1 MSDIQETIHQMGRQ
15 ARQTAY
21 QLAQLSSDEKNAILR
36 AMAASL
42 REAAPELLA
51 ANAKDLEAG
60 TQKGLSSAMLDR
72 LRLDDARIE
81 AMAAGID
88 QVATLPDPV
97 GQMMETWTRPNGIAI
112 EQVRVPIGTI
122 GIIYESRPNVT
133 ADAAAL
139 CFKTGNATILR
150 GGSEAI
156 HSNVA
161 IAKALGE
168 AGAPDHAIQLIP
180 FTDRESVAVMAGMD
194 QWLDLIIPR
203 GGKGLIETV
212 VSLARMPVIKHY
224 DGICHMFIDKAADQ
238 EMGASLAVDA
248 KTQKCGVCNALET
261 LLVHR
266 DIAAEFLPK
275 AAAALRAKNVE
286 LRGCPETLAILAGSP
301 QAGRDG
307 SPQPS
312 GGCCENEPAD
322 DTPDAQPKAGH
333 SSPIPTDRPEVGP
346 CPQVVPAT
354 EADWSTEYLDL
365 ILSIKIVGSLDEA
378 VSHINHY
385 GSHHTD
391 TIVTSDT
398 EAAERFLRS
407 VDSACVFH
415 NVSNRFADG
424 GEFGFGA
431 EIGISTDKLH
441 ARGPMGLR
449 ELTSYQYRVR
459 GDGQVK
465 G

>member
-1 MSDIQETIHQMGRQ
+1 MSSIQETIHQMGRQ
-15 ARQTAY
+15 ARAAAY
-21 QLAQLSSDEKNAILR
+21 KLAQLSSEEKNTILR
-36 AMAASL
+36 AMAAAI
-42 REAAPELLA
+42 REAAPGLLVE
-51 ANAKDLEAG
+51 NAKDLATG
-60 TQKGLSSAMLDR
+60 TGKGLSSAMLDR
-72 LRLDDARIE
+72 LRLDESRIE

-97 GQMMETWTRPNGIAI
+97 GQVLETWTRPNGIEI

-133 ADAAAL
+133 ADAAVL

-161 IAKALGE
+161 IAAALAK
-168 AGAPDHAIQLIP
+168 AGAPEHSIQLIP
-180 FTDRESVAVMAGMD
+180 FTDRESVAVLAGMD

-224 DGICHMFIDKAADQ
+224 DGICHLYVDQAADPV
-238 EMGASLAVDA
+238 MAVSLTVNA
-248 KTQKCGVCNALET
+248 KTQKPGVCNALET

-266 DIAAEFLPK
+266 DIAVAFLPNV
-275 AAAALRAKNVE
+275 AAALREKGVE
-286 LRGCPETLAILAGSP
+286 LRGCEKTRAIL
-301 QAGRDG
+301 
-307 SPQPS
+307 
-312 GGCCENEPAD
+312 
-322 DTPDAQPKAGH
+322 
-333 SSPIPTDRPEVGP
+333 TDIAA
-346 CPQVVPAT
+346 AT
-354 EADWSTEYLDL
+354 VEDWSTEYLDL
-365 ILSIKIVGSLDEA
+365 ILSIKIVDSLEDA
-378 VSHINHY
+378 VSHINTY

-391 TIVTSDT
+391 TIVTADT
-398 EAAERFLRS
+398 ATAERFLRE

-424 GEFGFGA
+424 AEFGFGA

-459 GDGQVK
+459 GDGQVRE
-465 G
+465 

>member
-1 MSDIQETIHQMGRQ
+1 MSAIEESILQMGRQ
-15 ARQTAY
+15 ARAAAY
-21 QLAQLSSDEKNAILR
+21 RLAQLSSDEKNAILR
-36 AMAASL
+36 AMASSIRAN
-42 REAAPELLA
+42 AAALMQANDKDLA
-51 ANAKDLEAG
+51 AGVE
-60 TQKGLSSAMLDR
+60 KGLSAAMLDR
-72 LRLDDARIE
+72 LRLDEARIE

-97 GQMMETWTRPNGIAI
+97 GQVMDAWERPNGIRI

-156 HSNVA
+156 HSNRA
-161 IAKALGE
+161 IAAALAS
-168 AGAPDHAIQLIP
+168 AGAPEHAIQLIP
-180 FTDRESVAVMAGMD
+180 FTDRESVAALAQMD
-194 QWLDLIIPR
+194 KWLDLIIPR

-224 DGICHMFIDKAADQ
+224 DGICHLFVDQAAKLD
-238 EMGASLAVDA
+238 MAVKLTVDA

-261 LLVHR
+261 LLVHEAV
-266 DIAAEFLPK
+266 AAEFLPMV
-275 AAAALRAKNVE
+275 ATALRAKNVE
-286 LRGCPETLAILAGSP
+286 LRGCEKTRAILS
-301 QAGRDG
+301 D
-307 SPQPS
+307 
-312 GGCCENEPAD
+312 C
-322 DTPDAQPKAGH
+322 
-333 SSPIPTDRPEVGP
+333 I
-346 CPQVVPAT
+346 PAT
-354 EADWSTEYLDL
+354 EEDWDTEYLDL
-365 ILSIKIVGSLDEA
+365 ILSIKVVSSIDEA
-378 VSHINHY
+378 IDHINTH

-391 TIVTSDT
+391 TIVTEDQA
-398 EAAERFLRS
+398 AAERFLRS

-459 GDGQVK
+459 GNGQTKAPV

>member
-1 MSDIQETIHQMGRQ
+1 MPTIQETIYQMGRQ
-15 ARQTAY
+15 ARTAAY
-21 QLAQLSSDEKNAILR
+21 RLAQLTSDEKNTILR
-36 AMAASL
+36 EMATAI
-42 REAAPELLA
+42 RNRVPELLA
-51 ANAKDLEAG
+51 ANALDIAAG
-60 TQKGLSSAMLDR
+60 QGKGLSAAMLDR
-72 LRLDDARIE
+72 LVLDEKRIE

-97 GQMMETWTRPNGIAI
+97 GQVLDSWQRPNGIRI

-133 ADAAAL
+133 ADAAVL

-156 HSNVA
+156 HSNRA
-161 IAKALGE
+161 IAEALAA

-180 FTDRESVAVMAGMD
+180 FTDRESVSVLAGMD

-224 DGICHMFIDKAADQ
+224 DGICHLFVDAAADP
-238 EMGASLAVDA
+238 EMAVTLTVDS

-261 LLVHR
+261 LIVHR
-266 DIAAEFLPK
+266 DIAPDFLPK
-275 AAAALRAKNVE
+275 VAAALRAKQVE
-286 LRGCPETLAILAGSP
+286 LRGCERTRAIL
-301 QAGRDG
+301 
-307 SPQPS
+307 
-312 GGCCENEPAD
+312 
-322 DTPDAQPKAGH
+322 
-333 SSPIPTDRPEVGP
+333 TDIA
-346 CPQVVPAT
+346 PAT
-354 EADWSTEYLDL
+354 EEDWTTEYLDL
-365 ILSIKIVGSLDEA
+365 ILSIKIVDTLEEA
-378 VSHINHY
+378 VAHINEY

-391 TIVTSDT
+391 TIVTCN
-398 EAAERFLRS
+398 EATAESFLRQ

-415 NVSNRFADG
+415 NVSTRFADG

-459 GDGQVK
+459 GNGQTK
-465 G
+465 A

>member
-1 MSDIQETIHQMGRQ
+1 MPPISITDTIHAMGRQ
-15 ARQTAY
+15 ARAAAY
-21 QLAQLSSDEKNAILR
+21 LLAQLATADKDAILR
-36 AMAASL
+36 AMAAAIRS
-42 REAAPELLA
+42 ATPELLA
-51 ANAKDLEAG
+51 ANALDLAAG
-60 TQKGLSSAMLDR
+60 AEKGLSVAMLDR
-72 LRLDDARIE
+72 LRLDATRIE
-81 AMAAGID
+81 AMAAGIE

-97 GQMMETWTRPNGIAI
+97 GQVMDSWQRPNGIRI

-133 ADAAAL
+133 ADAAVL

-156 HSNVA
+156 HSNRA
-161 IAKALGE
+161 IAAALQ
-168 AGAPDHAIQLIP
+168 AGGAAAGLPDHAIQLIP
-180 FTDRESVAVMAGMD
+180 FTDRESVAALAQMD
-194 QWLDLIIPR
+194 RWLDLIIPR

-224 DGICHMFIDKAADQ
+224 DGICHLYVDAAADFQ
-238 EMGASLAVDA
+238 MAVNLTVDS

-266 DIAAEFLPK
+266 EVAPAFLPQV
-275 AAAALRAKNVE
+275 AAALHAKRVE
-286 LRGCPETLAILAGSP
+286 LRGCPATRAVLTDIL
-301 QAGRDG
+301 
-307 SPQPS
+307 
-312 GGCCENEPAD
+312 
-322 DTPDAQPKAGH
+322 
-333 SSPIPTDRPEVGP
+333 
-346 CPQVVPAT
+346 PAT
-354 EADWSTEYLDL
+354 EDDWSTEYLDL
-365 ILSIKIVGSLDEA
+365 ILSIKVVDSLDA
-378 VSHINHY
+378 AIAHINRY

-391 TIVTSDT
+391 TIVTADAA
-398 EAAERFLRS
+398 AAERFLRE

-415 NVSNRFADG
+415 NVSTRFADG

-459 GDGQVK
+459 GDGQTK
-465 G
+465 GAVGE

>member
-1 MSDIQETIHQMGRQ
+1 MSTLQETIHQMGQQ
-15 ARQTAY
+15 ARTAAY
-21 QLAQLSSDEKNAILR
+21 KLAQLSSDEKDTILR
-36 AMAASL
+36 AMAAAV
-42 REAAPELLA
+42 RQRVPELLD
-51 ANAKDLEAG
+51 ANAKDLTAG
-60 TQKGLSSAMLDR
+60 REKGLSSAMLDR
-72 LRLDDARIE
+72 LMLDEKRIE
-81 AMAAGID
+81 AMAAGIE

-97 GQMMETWTRPNGIAI
+97 GQVLDAWQRPSGIRI

-133 ADAAAL
+133 ADAAVL

-156 HSNVA
+156 HSNRA
-161 IAKALGE
+161 IAAALAE

-180 FTDRESVAVMAGMD
+180 FTDRESVAVLAGMD
-194 QWLDLIIPR
+194 KWLDLIIPR

-224 DGICHMFIDKAADQ
+224 DGICHLFADAAADQ
-238 EMGASLAVDA
+238 EMAISLTVNS
-248 KTQKCGVCNALET
+248 KTHKCGVCNALET
-261 LLVHR
+261 LLIHQ

-275 AAAALRAKNVE
+275 VAAALRAKGVE
-286 LRGCPETLAILAGSP
+286 LRGCEKTQAILT
-301 QAGRDG
+301 DVI
-307 SPQPS
+307 
-312 GGCCENEPAD
+312 PAHED
-322 DTPDAQPKAGH
+322 
-333 SSPIPTDRPEVGP
+333 
-346 CPQVVPAT
+346 
-354 EADWSTEYLDL
+354 DWSTEYLDL
-365 ILSIKIVGSLDEA
+365 ILSIKIVNSLEDA

-391 TIVTSDT
+391 VIVTRDDAT
-398 EAAERFLRS
+398 AERFLRE

-415 NVSNRFADG
+415 NVSTRFADG

-459 GDGQVK
+459 GDGQLRE
-465 G
+465 

>member
-1 MSDIQETIHQMGRQ
+1 VSSIQETIHQMGRQ
-15 ARQTAY
+15 ARAAAY
-21 QLAQLSSDEKNAILR
+21 KLAQLSSDEKNAILR
-36 AMAASL
+36 EMAAAI
-42 REAAPELLA
+42 RQRVPELLA

-60 TQKGLSSAMLDR
+60 CAKGLSAAMLDR
-72 LRLDDARIE
+72 LMLDEKRIE

-97 GQMMETWTRPNGIAI
+97 GQILDSWARPNGIHI

-133 ADAAAL
+133 ADAAVL

-150 GGSEAI
+150 GGSEAL

-161 IAKALGE
+161 IADALAQ
-168 AGAPDHAIQLIP
+168 AGAPEHAIQLIP
-180 FTDRESVAVMAGMD
+180 FTDRESVAVLAGMD
-194 QWLDLIIPR
+194 KWLDLIIPR

-224 DGICHMFIDKAADQ
+224 DGICHLFVDQAADLD
-238 EMGASLAVDA
+238 MAVKLTVDA

-261 LLVHR
+261 LLVHESV
-266 DIAAEFLPK
+266 AAKFLPMV
-275 AAAALRAKNVE
+275 ANALRAKKVE
-286 LRGCPETLAILAGSP
+286 LRGCEKTRAILS
-301 QAGRDG
+301 D
-307 SPQPS
+307 
-312 GGCCENEPAD
+312 C
-322 DTPDAQPKAGH
+322 
-333 SSPIPTDRPEVGP
+333 I
-346 CPQVVPAT
+346 PAT
-354 EADWSTEYLDL
+354 DEDWDTEYLDL
-365 ILSIKIVGSLDEA
+365 ILSIKVVSSIDEA
-378 VSHINHY
+378 IDHINTH

-391 TIVTSDT
+391 TIVTEDQAT
-398 EAAERFLRS
+398 ADRFLRS

-459 GDGQVK
+459 GNGQTKAPV

>member
-1 MSDIQETIHQMGRQ
+1 MSEIQQTIHQMGRQ
-15 ARQTAY
+15 ARAAAY
-21 QLAQLSSDEKNAILR
+21 ALAQLTSDEKNAILR
-36 AMAASL
+36 AMAAAL
-42 REAAPELLA
+42 REATPGLLE
-51 ANAKDLEAG
+51 ANAKDLAAG
-60 TQKGLSSAMLDR
+60 AEKGLSAALLDR
-72 LRLDDARIE
+72 LRLDEARIE

-97 GQMMETWTRPNGIAI
+97 GQVMEKWTRPNGIEI

-156 HSNVA
+156 HSNRA
-161 IAKALGE
+161 IAAALGK
-168 AGAPDHAIQLIP
+168 AGAPEHSIQLIP
-180 FTDRESVAVMAGMD
+180 FTDRESVAVLAGMD

-224 DGICHMFIDKAADQ
+224 DGICHLFVDKAADPD
-238 EMGASLAVDA
+238 MAVSLTVNA
-248 KTQKCGVCNALET
+248 KTQKCGVCNALES
-261 LLVHR
+261 LLVHK
-266 DIAAEFLPK
+266 DIANDFLPQ
-275 AAAALRAKNVE
+275 AAAALREKNVQ
-286 LRGCPETLAILAGSP
+286 LRGCAETRAIL
-301 QAGRDG
+301 
-307 SPQPS
+307 
-312 GGCCENEPAD
+312 
-322 DTPDAQPKAGH
+322 
-333 SSPIPTDRPEVGP
+333 TDII
-346 CPQVVPAT
+346 PAT
-354 EADWSTEYLDL
+354 EEDWSTEYLDL

-378 VSHINHY
+378 VDHINRY

-391 TIVTSDT
+391 TIVTADES
-398 EAAERFLRS
+398 AAERFLRS

-459 GDGQVK
+459 GNGQVRV
-465 G
+465 

>member
-1 MSDIQETIHQMGRQ
+1 MSTIQETIHQMGRQ
-15 ARQTAY
+15 ARAAAY
-21 QLAQLSSDEKNAILR
+21 KLAQLSSDQKDTILR
-36 AMAASL
+36 AMAGAI
-42 REAAPELLA
+42 REATPGILA
-51 ANAKDLEAG
+51 ANAKDLAAG
-60 TQKGLSSAMLDR
+60 KEKGLSNAMLDR
-72 LRLDDARIE
+72 LMLDEKRIE

-97 GQMMETWTRPNGIAI
+97 GQIMDAWDRPNGIRI
-112 EQVRVPIGTI
+112 SQTRVPIGTI

-133 ADAAAL
+133 ADAAVL

-161 IAKALGE
+161 IAEALAA
-168 AGAPDHAIQLIP
+168 AGAPEHAIQLIP
-180 FTDRESVAVMAGMD
+180 FTDRESVAVLAGMD
-194 QWLDLIIPR
+194 KWLDLIIPR

-224 DGICHMFIDKAADQ
+224 DGICHLFADKDADL
-238 EMGASLAVDA
+238 EMAVA
-248 KTQKCGVCNALET
+248 LTVNSKTQKPGVCNALEV

-266 DIAAEFLPK
+266 DIASDFLPK
-275 AAAALRAKNVE
+275 VAAALREKHVE
-286 LRGCPETLAILAGSP
+286 IRGSEQVLDIV
-301 QAGRDG
+301 
-307 SPQPS
+307 
-312 GGCCENEPAD
+312 
-322 DTPDAQPKAGH
+322 PDA
-333 SSPIPTDRPEVGP
+333 TV
-346 CPQVVPAT
+346 AT
-354 EADWSTEYLDL
+354 AEDWDTEFLEL
-365 ILSIKIVGSLDEA
+365 IIAVRIVDSLEDA
-378 VSHINHY
+378 VAHINDH

-391 TIVTSDT
+391 VIVTRD
-398 EAAERFLRS
+398 EATAERFLSS

-415 NVSNRFADG
+415 NCSTRFADG

-459 GDGQVK
+459 GNGQVK

>member
-1 MSDIQETIHQMGRQ
+1 MSTIQETIHQMGRQ
-15 ARQTAY
+15 ARAAAY

-36 AMAASL
+36 AMAVAI
-42 REAAPELLA
+42 RERAPEILA
-51 ANAKDLEAG
+51 ANALDLSAG
-60 TQKGLSSAMLDR
+60 REKGLSAAMLDR
-72 LRLDDARIE
+72 LLLDEKRLE
-81 AMAAGID
+81 AMAAGVE

-97 GQMMETWTRPNGIAI
+97 GQVLDAWERPNGLRI
-112 EQVRVPIGTI
+112 EQIRVPIGTI

-133 ADAAAL
+133 ADAAVL

-161 IAKALGE
+161 IAAALAE
-168 AGAPDHAIQLIP
+168 AGAPDHTIQLIP
-180 FTDRESVAVMAGMD
+180 FTDRESVAVLAGMD

-224 DGICHMFIDKAADQ
+224 DGICHLFADAAADQ
-238 EMGASLAVDA
+238 EMAVA
-248 KTQKCGVCNALET
+248 LTVNSKTHKVGVCNALET
-261 LLVHR
+261 LLVHQE
-266 DIAAEFLPK
+266 IAAEFLPK
-275 AAAALRAKNVE
+275 VATALLEKNVE
-286 LRGCPETLAILAGSP
+286 LRGCERTLSIL
-301 QAGRDG
+301 
-307 SPQPS
+307 
-312 GGCCENEPAD
+312 
-322 DTPDAQPKAGH
+322 PDA
-333 SSPIPTDRPEVGP
+333 I
-346 CPQVVPAT
+346 PAT
-354 EADWSTEYLDL
+354 EEDWATEYLDL
-365 ILSIKIVGSLDEA
+365 ILSIKIVDSLTDA
-378 VSHINHY
+378 VSHINQY

-391 TIVTSDT
+391 VIVTAD
-398 EAAERFLRS
+398 EDQAERFLRS

-415 NVSNRFADG
+415 NASTRFADG

-459 GDGQVK
+459 GTGQVK
-465 G
+465 S

>member
-1 MSDIQETIHQMGRQ
+1 MNPLTESIQAMGRH
-15 ARQTAY
+15 ARAAAY
-21 QLAQLSSDEKNAILR
+21 QLAQLPTAQKDAILR
-36 AMAASL
+36 AMAAEI
-42 REAAPELLA
+42 RQAAPELLG
-51 ANAKDLEAG
+51 ANAEDLAAARL
-60 TQKGLSSAMLDR
+60 KGLSVALLDR

-81 AMAAGID
+81 AMAAGIE

-97 GQMMETWTRPNGIAI
+97 GTVMEAWERPNGIRI

-133 ADAAAL
+133 ADAAVL

-156 HSNVA
+156 HSNRA
-161 IAKALGE
+161 IAAALARG
-168 AGAPDHAIQLIP
+168 GAREGLPEHAIQLIP

-194 QWLDLIIPR
+194 RWLDLLIPR

-224 DGICHMFIDKAADQ
+224 DGICHLYVDAAADPA
-238 EMGASLAVDA
+238 MAVDLTVDA
-248 KTQKCGVCNALET
+248 KVQKCGVCNALET

-266 DIAAEFLPK
+266 DIAAEFLPRV
-275 AAAALRAKNVE
+275 AAELQARGVE
-286 LRGCPETLAILAGSP
+286 LRGCAATRQILAKI
-301 QAGRDG
+301 
-307 SPQPS
+307 
-312 GGCCENEPAD
+312 
-322 DTPDAQPKAGH
+322 KAA
-333 SSPIPTDRPEVGP
+333 SE
-346 CPQVVPAT
+346 
-354 EADWSTEYLDL
+354 EDWSTEYLDL
-365 ILSIKIVGSLDEA
+365 ILSIRIVNSPGEA
-378 VSHINHY
+378 VAHINAY

-391 TIVTSDT
+391 TVVTEDA
-398 EAAERFLRS
+398 EVAERFLRE

-415 NVSNRFADG
+415 NVSTRFADG

-459 GDGQVK
+459 GNGQTKAPVVRQV
-465 G
+465 

>member
-1 MSDIQETIHQMGRQ
+1 MGRQ
-15 ARQTAY
+15 ARAAAY
-21 QLAQLSSDEKNAILR
+21 KLAQLSSDEKNAILR
-36 AMAASL
+36 EMAAAI
-42 REAAPELLA
+42 RQRVPELLA

-60 TQKGLSSAMLDR
+60 CAKGLSAAMLDR
-72 LRLDDARIE
+72 LMLDEKRIE

-97 GQMMETWTRPNGIAI
+97 GQILDSWARPNGIHI

-133 ADAAAL
+133 ADAAVL

-150 GGSEAI
+150 GGSEAL

-161 IAKALGE
+161 IADALAQ
-168 AGAPDHAIQLIP
+168 AGAPEHAIQLIP
-180 FTDRESVAVMAGMD
+180 FTDRESVAVLAGMD
-194 QWLDLIIPR
+194 KWLDLIIPR

-224 DGICHMFIDKAADQ
+224 DGICHLFADKAADQ
-238 EMGASLAVDA
+238 EMAVA
-248 KTQKCGVCNALET
+248 LTVNSKTHKCGVCNALET

-266 DIAAEFLPK
+266 EIADSFLPK
-275 AAAALRAKNVE
+275 VAAALRAKNVE
-286 LRGCPETLAILAGSP
+286 LRGCDETRKHLTDIL
-301 QAGRDG
+301 
-307 SPQPS
+307 
-312 GGCCENEPAD
+312 
-322 DTPDAQPKAGH
+322 
-333 SSPIPTDRPEVGP
+333 
-346 CPQVVPAT
+346 PAT
-354 EADWSTEYLDL
+354 EEDWSTEYLDL
-365 ILSIKIVGSLDEA
+365 ILSIKIVGSLEEA
-378 VSHINHY
+378 VAHINQY

-391 TIVTSDT
+391 VIVTTDHL
-398 EAAERFLRS
+398 AAERFLRE

-415 NVSNRFADG
+415 NVSTRFADG

-459 GDGQVK
+459 GNGQVK

>member
-1 MSDIQETIHQMGRQ
+1 MGRQ
-15 ARQTAY
+15 ARAAAY
-21 QLAQLSSDEKNAILR
+21 KLAQLSSDEKNTILR
-36 AMAASL
+36 AMAAAI
-42 REAAPELLA
+42 RQRVPELLE
-51 ANAKDLEAG
+51 ANAQDLEAG
-60 TQKGLSSAMLDR
+60 RGKGLSNAMLDR
-72 LRLDDARIE
+72 LMLDEKRIV

-97 GQMMETWTRPNGIAI
+97 GQIIDSRERPNGISI

-133 ADAAAL
+133 ADAAVL

-150 GGSEAI
+150 GGSEAL
-156 HSNVA
+156 HSNIA
-161 IAKALGE
+161 IADALAQ
-168 AGAPDHAIQLIP
+168 AGAPEHAIQLIP
-180 FTDRESVAVMAGMD
+180 FTDRESVAVLAGMD
-194 QWLDLIIPR
+194 KWLDLIIPR

-224 DGICHMFIDKAADQ
+224 DGICHLFADKAADQ
-238 EMGASLAVDA
+238 EMAVDLTVNS
-248 KTQKCGVCNALET
+248 KTHKCGVCNALET

-266 DIAAEFLPK
+266 EIADSFLPK
-275 AAAALRAKNVE
+275 VAAALRTKNVE
-286 LRGCPETLAILAGSP
+286 LRGCDETRKHLTDIL
-301 QAGRDG
+301 
-307 SPQPS
+307 
-312 GGCCENEPAD
+312 
-322 DTPDAQPKAGH
+322 
-333 SSPIPTDRPEVGP
+333 
-346 CPQVVPAT
+346 PAT
-354 EADWSTEYLDL
+354 EEDWSTEYLDL
-365 ILSIKIVGSLDEA
+365 ILSIKIVGSLEEA
-378 VSHINHY
+378 VAHINQY

-391 TIVTSDT
+391 VIVTTDHL
-398 EAAERFLRS
+398 AAERFLRE

-415 NVSNRFADG
+415 NVSTRFADG

-459 GDGQVK
+459 GNGQVK

>member
-1 MSDIQETIHQMGRQ
+1 MGRQ
-15 ARQTAY
+15 ARAAAY
-21 QLAQLSSDEKNAILR
+21 KLAQLSSDEKNAILR
-36 AMAASL
+36 EMAAAI
-42 REAAPELLA
+42 RQRVPELLA

-60 TQKGLSSAMLDR
+60 RAKGLSNAMLDR
-72 LRLDDARIE
+72 LMLDEKRIE
-81 AMAAGID
+81 AIAAGID

-97 GQMMETWTRPNGIAI
+97 GQVLDSWTRPNDIRI

-133 ADAAAL
+133 ADAAVL

-150 GGSEAI
+150 GGSEAL

-161 IAKALGE
+161 IADALAA
-168 AGAPDHAIQLIP
+168 AGAPEHAVQLIP
-180 FTDRESVAVMAGMD
+180 FTDRESVAVLAGMD
-194 QWLDLIIPR
+194 KWLDLIIPR

-224 DGICHMFIDKAADQ
+224 DGICHLFADAAADQ
-238 EMGASLAVDA
+238 EMAVTLTVNS
-248 KTQKCGVCNALET
+248 KTHKCGVCNALET

-266 DIAAEFLPK
+266 DIAAEFIPK

-286 LRGCPETLAILAGSP
+286 LRGCERTRAILA
-301 QAGRDG
+301 
-307 SPQPS
+307 
-312 GGCCENEPAD
+312 
-322 DTPDAQPKAGH
+322 DA
-333 SSPIPTDRPEVGP
+333 I
-346 CPQVVPAT
+346 PAT
-354 EADWSTEYLDL
+354 EEDWSTEYLDL
-365 ILSIKIVGSLDEA
+365 VLSIKIVDSLEDA
-378 VSHINHY
+378 VSHINQY

-391 TIVTSDT
+391 VIVTRDEVT
-398 EAAERFLRS
+398 AERFLRE

-415 NVSNRFADG
+415 NVSTRFADG

-459 GDGQVK
+459 GNGQVR

>member
-1 MSDIQETIHQMGRQ
+1 MSTIQETIHQMGRQ
-15 ARQTAY
+15 ARAAAY
-21 QLAQLSSDEKNAILR
+21 RLAQLSSDEKNAILL
-36 AMAASL
+36 AMAASI
-42 REAAPELLA
+42 RQRVPELLA
-51 ANAKDLEAG
+51 ANALDIAAG
-60 TQKGLSSAMLDR
+60 KEKGLSAAMLDR
-72 LRLDDARIE
+72 LMLDEKRVE

-97 GQMMETWTRPNGIAI
+97 GQVLDAWQRPNGIRI
-112 EQVRVPIGTI
+112 EQTRVPIGTI

-133 ADAAAL
+133 ADAAVL

-156 HSNVA
+156 HSNRA
-161 IAKALGE
+161 IAEALAA
-168 AGAPDHAIQLIP
+168 AGAPDHAVQLIP
-180 FTDRESVAVMAGMD
+180 FTDRESVAVLAGMD
-194 QWLDLIIPR
+194 KWLDLIIPR

-224 DGICHMFIDKAADQ
+224 DGICHLFVDANADQ
-238 EMGASLAVDA
+238 AMAVALTIDS

-266 DIAAEFLPK
+266 DLAAEFLPK
-275 AAAALRAKNVE
+275 VAAALRAKNVE
-286 LRGCPETLAILAGSP
+286 LRGCDRSRAIL
-301 QAGRDG
+301 
-307 SPQPS
+307 
-312 GGCCENEPAD
+312 
-322 DTPDAQPKAGH
+322 
-333 SSPIPTDRPEVGP
+333 TDIAA
-346 CPQVVPAT
+346 AT
-354 EADWSTEYLDL
+354 EEDWTTEYLDL
-365 ILSIKIVGSLDEA
+365 ILSIKIVDSLDDA
-378 VSHINHY
+378 IAHINEY

-391 TIVTSDT
+391 TIVTRD
-398 EAAERFLRS
+398 EATAESFLRQ

-415 NVSNRFADG
+415 NVSTRFADG

-459 GDGQVK
+459 GNGQTK
-465 G
+465 A

>member
-1 MSDIQETIHQMGRQ
+1 MPTLTEAIHIMGQQ
-15 ARQTAY
+15 ARAAAY
-21 QLAQLSSDEKNAILR
+21 QLAQLPTERKNQILL
-36 AMAASL
+36 AMAAAI
-42 REAAPELLA
+42 RTATPELLA
-51 ANAKDLEAG
+51 ANALDLAAG
-60 TQKGLSSAMLDR
+60 TEKGLSAAMLDR
-72 LRLDDARIE
+72 LRLDESRIA
-81 AMAAGID
+81 AMADGIA

-97 GQMMETWTRPNGIAI
+97 GQVIDSWERPNGLRI
-112 EQVRVPIGTI
+112 EQIRVPIGTI

-133 ADAAAL
+133 ADAAVL

-156 HSNVA
+156 HSNRA
-161 IAKALGE
+161 IASALQ
-168 AGAPDHAIQLIP
+168 AGGATAGLPDNAIQLIP
-180 FTDRESVAVMAGMD
+180 FTDRESVAVLAQMD
-194 QWLDLIIPR
+194 RWLDLIIPR

-224 DGICHMFIDKAADQ
+224 DGICHLVIDSAA
-238 EMGASLAVDA
+238 EMPMAISLTVDS

-266 DIAAEFLPK
+266 EIAPTFLPEV
-275 AAAALRAKNVE
+275 AAALRAKRVE
-286 LRGCPETLAILAGSP
+286 LRGCPATRSVLADIL
-301 QAGRDG
+301 
-307 SPQPS
+307 
-312 GGCCENEPAD
+312 
-322 DTPDAQPKAGH
+322 
-333 SSPIPTDRPEVGP
+333 
-346 CPQVVPAT
+346 PAT
-354 EADWSTEYLDL
+354 ESDWSTEYLDL
-365 ILSIKIVGSLDEA
+365 ILSIKVVDS
-378 VSHINHY
+378 VSDAIAHINHY

-391 TIVTSDT
+391 SIVTADPAT
-398 EAAERFLRS
+398 AEQFLRE

-415 NVSNRFADG
+415 NVSTRFADG

-459 GDGQVK
+459 GSGQCK